1 MNIYEN
7 TLAKIR
13 KLSDLLIK
21 IEYDKRKIEEFLKV
35 LSFPQ
40 RIIKVF
46 IPLKRDNDE
55 IEIFEGYRVQHNNF
69 LGPYKGG
76 IRYFPEV
83 DENEIKTLALLMTL
97 KCSLVGLPLGGA
109 KGGIKV
115 DPKNLS
121 ETELEELSREYVR
134 KIYDFIGPDK
144 DIPAPDVN
152 TNSKIMDWM
161 VDEYLRHAT
170 YQNLPGFTPDNIP
183 GLKPDKSGNH
193 PGNLSGDYP
202 GNTSGNHPGN
212 LSDLSARYP
221 GNIQKIHLLKAT
233 FTGKSIENGGIE
245 GREEATGKGG
255 EIVLNKLVE
264 KLNLNKKELTV
275 AIQGFGNVG
284 YNLANFLYQNDY
296 KIVALSDS
304 KGGIYS
310 EKGFNPELVMEY
322 KKEKGII
329 GKDLTNEELLELDVD
344 ILIPAALENVI
355 TKDNAHKIKAK
366 IILEMANNPITEE
379 ADEILNQ
386 KGLIVVPDILANA
399 GGVIVSYFEML
410 QNMENRKW
418 SREETFQKLEEYL
431 SKTFDKVWEL
441 SQKYEI
447 SLRNSAL
454 LMALNR
460 LLEKF

>member
-7 TLAKIR
+7 TLQKI
-13 KLSDLLIK
+13 KNLEDLLVK
-21 IEYDKRKIEEFLKV
+21 LYENKTKAKEFLKI
-35 LSFPQ
+35 LSYPQ

-46 IPLKRDNDE
+46 IPLKKDNGE
-55 IEIFEGYRVQHNNF
+55 IEIFEGYRVQHNDF

-83 DENEIKTLALLMTL
+83 NEDEIKTLALLMTL

-115 DPKNLS
+115 DPKKLS
-121 ETELEELSREYVR
+121 ETELERLSREYAR

-161 VDEYLRHAT
+161 VDEYFKIS
-170 YQNLPGFTPDNIP
+170 Q
-183 GLKPDKSGNH
+183 
-193 PGNLSGDYP
+193 
-202 GNTSGNHPGN
+202 
-212 LSDLSARYP
+212 SDDH
-221 GNIQKIHLLKAT
+221 KLKAT
-233 FTGKSIENGGIE
+233 FTGKSIENSGSE

-255 EIVLNKLVE
+255 AIVLNKVIE
-264 KLNLNKKELTV
+264 KLNLNKKDSTV

-284 YNLANFLYQNDY
+284 YNIAKFLYQEGY
-296 KIVALSDS
+296 RIVALSDS

-310 EKGFNPELVMEY
+310 EQGFNPELVMEC
-322 KKEKGII
+322 KKEKDII
-329 GKDLTNEELLELDVD
+329 SGCYCVGSVCDSKLGKEITNEEILEIDVD
-344 ILIPAALENVI
+344 ILILAALENVI
-355 TKDNAHKIKAK
+355 TKENAHKIKAK

-386 KGLIVVPDILANA
+386 KGIIIVPDILANA

-410 QNMENRKW
+410 QNFENRKW
-418 SREETFQKLEEYL
+418 TKNEVFKKLEEYL
-431 SKTFDKVWEL
+431 NKSFESVWEIAK
-441 SQKYEI
+441 KYQV
-447 SLRNSAL
+447 SLRNSSL
-454 LMALNR
+454 LVSLSK
-460 LLEKF
+460 LLEKFNF